1 MENQHQK
8 WVNLSYLAV
17 AALLGYIVFSGSQQL
32 VAVYDLEAR
41 VRQIDWIIRIGSI
54 LSGGLLFAILVRN
67 EKANEFMNEVV
78 LELLRVTWPTQKE
91 TSHATFLTI
100 VMVLVAGLILGF
112 LDYFW
117 TKLIQW
123 IV

>member
-1 MENQHQK
+1 
-8 WVNLSYLAV
+8 
-17 AALLGYIVFSGSQQL
+17 
-32 VAVYDLEAR
+32 
-41 VRQIDWIIRIGSI
+41 
-54 LSGGLLFAILVRN
+54 
-67 EKANEFMNEVV
+67 VV